1 MTQGD
6 RLFGDMSRPE
16 HAYALGAVAAAGRLW
31 EGALE
36 FRLRGDGE
44 PLLGMLRAR
53 GASDIPALHE
63 VEKGRLR
70 VFAPLGGVAAK
81 WLGAA
86 PGDTVRMRFP
96 ALRPELT
103 RAFVRGIFDVSA
115 RISPPS
121 GDALS
126 VRLAHPGEPLVEGLL
141 GFLTVKPDHV
151 GKQSLRW
158 DGVTALDLLG
168 RIYDDC
174 THDGA
179 LGEAATSTSSPYHE
193 APSSRVSGLT
203 RPTLY
208 RPKHLT
214 RYQRWAQRIPQF
226 RADEAPPASIRWTPV
241 HPDARAPFKERIT
254 DSGYDLTLLYEKKR
268 VGSCILYGTGV
279 IVEPPFGWYLDVV
292 PRSSIIKTG
301 YLLANN
307 VGVIDRGY
315 RGEVM
320 VPLIKID
327 SNAPDLPLPARVVQM
342 VPRPI
347 AHFGLLESEAAS
359 ASHRGAGGFGST
371 G

>member
-1 MTQGD
+1 MSRGE

-16 HAYALGAVAAAGRLW
+16 HAYALGAVAAAGRVR

-36 FRLRGDGE
+36 IRLRGDGE
-44 PLLGMLRAR
+44 PLVGMLRAR

-63 VEKGRLR
+63 VEKGRVR
-70 VFAPLGGVAAK
+70 VFAPLGTIAAR

-86 PGDTVRMRFP
+86 PGDKARMRFP

-103 RAFVRGIFDVSA
+103 LAFVRGIFDVSA

-121 GDALS
+121 GDALT
-126 VRLAHPGEPLVEGLL
+126 VRLAHPGEPLLEGLL
-141 GFLTVKPDHV
+141 GFLGVRPDRA
-151 GKQSLRW
+151 GEQSLRW
-158 DGVTALDLLG
+158 EGVTALDLLG

-174 THDGA
+174 VSDDRTDEPA
-179 LGEAATSTSSPYHE
+179 RSTSSPFHQ
-193 APSSRVSGLT
+193 APAGAPLSGQALT
-203 RPTLY
+203 Y
-208 RPKHLT
+208 RPKHLS
-214 RYQRWAQRIPQF
+214 RYLRWTHRIPQF

-279 IVEPPFGWYLDVV
+279 VVEPPFGWYLDVV

-315 RGEVM
+315 RGEVL
-320 VPLIKID
+320 VPLLKID
-327 SNAPDLPLPARVVQM
+327 PSAPELPLPARVVQM

-347 AHFGLLESEAAS
+347 AHFGLTQIDGPSS
-359 ASHRGAGGFGST
+359 THRGAGGFGST

>member
-1 MTQGD
+1 MTHGD

-16 HAYALGAVAAAGRLW
+16 HAYALGVVAVAGRVR
-31 EGALE
+31 EGSLE
-36 FRLRGDGE
+36 IRLRGDGE

-53 GASDIPALHE
+53 GAGDIPALHE
-63 VEKGRLR
+63 VEKGRVR
-70 VFAPLGGVAAK
+70 VFAPLGTIAAGH
-81 WLGAA
+81 LGAV
-86 PGDTVRMRFP
+86 PGDKVKMRFP
-96 ALRPELT
+96 VLRPELM

-121 GDALS
+121 GDTLT
-126 VRLAHPGEPLVEGLL
+126 VRLDHPGEPLLEGLL
-141 GFLTVKPDHV
+141 GFLSVKPDRV

-158 DGVTALDLLG
+158 EGVTALDLLG

-174 THDGA
+174 VQEDLRAEPTR
-179 LGEAATSTSSPYHE
+179 STSSPVHAKPNGSSH
-193 APSSRVSGLT
+193 APHTFRF
-203 RPTLY
+203 
-208 RPKHLT
+208 KHLA
-214 RYQRWAQRIPQF
+214 RYLRWTHRIPQF
-226 RADEAPPASIRWTPV
+226 RAGEGAPANIRWTPV
-241 HPDARAPFKERIT
+241 HPDARAPFKERVT

-279 IVEPPFGWYLDVV
+279 VIEPPFGWYLDVV

-315 RGEVM
+315 RGEVL

-327 SNAPDLPLPARVVQM
+327 PNAPDLPLPARVVQM

-347 AHFGLLESEAAS
+347 AHFGLQQTDGATST
-359 ASHRGAGGFGST
+359 HRGAGGFGST

>member
-1 MTQGD
+1 MTEGD
-6 RLFGDMSRPE
+6 RLFGDMSRQE
-16 HAYALGAVAAAGRLW
+16 HAYALGTVAVAGRVR

-36 FRLRGDGE
+36 IRLRGDGE

-63 VEKGRLR
+63 GEKGRVR
-70 VFAPLGGVAAK
+70 VFAPLGSIAAK

-86 PGDTVRMRFP
+86 PGDKVRMRFP
-96 ALRPELT
+96 SLRPELT

-126 VRLAHPGEPLVEGLL
+126 VRLDHPGEPLLEGLL

-151 GKQSLRW
+151 SKETLSW

-174 THDGA
+174 THEGGNGA
-179 LGEAATSTSSPYHE
+179 VRSTSSPSHD
-193 APSSRVSGLT
+193 APTNGSSRSPAST
-203 RPTLY
+203 PY

-214 RYQRWAQRIPQF
+214 RYLRWSQRIPQF
-226 RADEAPPASIRWTPV
+226 RADEAPPANIRWTPV

-279 IVEPPFGWYLDVV
+279 VVEPPFGWYLDVV

-315 RGEVM
+315 RGEVL
-320 VPLIKID
+320 VPLLKID
-327 SNAPDLPLPARVVQM
+327 PNAPDLPLPARVVQM

-347 AHFGLLESEAAS
+347 AHFGVTRAEGVSET
-359 ASHRGAGGFGST
+359 HRGAGGFGST